1 MAGPACSMEAF
12 SNTFMY
18 FEKLSDQ
25 QMQAYTD
32 KNKLLSEA
40 KTL

>member
-18 FEKLSDQ
+18 FEKPSDQ
-25 QMQAYTD
+25 QMQAYTG
-32 KNKLLSEA
+32 KNKRP
-40 KTL
+40 